1 MTGVDPQHWSDAFS
15 LLDPR
20 VMDPDQEI
28 VSRTHLAPDEVD
40 QVVEVLEAMNRWRD
54 TERRMSEA
62 SRRYMKLG
70 DNDMRALRY
79 LIAAQRHGRV
89 VLPRDIANTLGIS
102 PAATTKLLDRLE
114 AGHHIR
120 RAPHP
125 DDRRSITIE
134 VTDETR
140 ASARASVGRSHARR
154 FDAVAELS
162 AEDRAAVLRF
172 FDALIDSAEG
182 FDEDA
187 VRVTSPPE

>member
-1 MTGVDPQHWSDAFS
+1 MTGVDPQRWSDAFS

-20 VMDPDQEI
+20 VMDPGQEI

-79 LIAAQRHGRV
+79 LIAGQRHGRV
-89 VLPRDIANTLGIS
+89 IMPRDIANTLGIS

-125 DDRRSITIE
+125 GDRRSITIE

-182 FDEDA
+182 FDDDA
-187 VRVTSPPE
+187 VRLTTPPE